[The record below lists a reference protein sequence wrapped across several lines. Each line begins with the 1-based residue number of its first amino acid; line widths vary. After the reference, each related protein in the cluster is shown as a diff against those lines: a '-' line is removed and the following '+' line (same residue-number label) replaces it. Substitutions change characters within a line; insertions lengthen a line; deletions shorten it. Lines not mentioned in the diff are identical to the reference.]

1 MPTRH
6 GPHLPSP
13 LDPPR
18 IQIASYDF
26 AVFSD
31 LTGEHA
37 DATTIVVS
45 DDAYCLPP
53 SHARDPRIVGEWR
66 AGERVNLVGS
76 TYFSC
81 NYVFCCYFLV

>member
-13 LDPPR
+13 LDPPC
-18 IQIASYDF
+18 IQIAGYDF

-31 LTGEHA
+31 LAGEHA
-37 DATTIVVS
+37 DGTTIVVS

-53 SHARDPRIVGEWR
+53 GLDRDPRIVGER
-66 AGERVNLVGS
+66 
-76 TYFSC
+76 
-81 NYVFCCYFLV
+81 